1 MAKKKDGGLF
11 FPSKRF
17 ELVTQFDGK
26 LAPREV
32 DHSGVTLRQWYAGM
46 ALSGWMARSD
56 FTIDNDKSFPGEK
69 RAGVCFMMADA
80 MIAFE
85 EKEDV

>member
-26 LAPREV
+26 VAPREV
-32 DHSGVTLRQWYAGM
+32 HNSGVTLRQWYAGM
-46 ALSGWMARSD
+46 ALQGMLASGGFRDYSDAADSAYQMA
-56 FTIDNDKSFPGEK
+56 N
-69 RAGVCFMMADA
+69 A

-85 EKEDV
+85 ENEKGEV

>member
-26 LAPREV
+26 VAPREV
-32 DHSGVTLRQWYAGM
+32 HYSGVTLRQWYAGM
-46 ALSGWMARSD
+46 AL
-56 FTIDNDKSFPGEK
+56 
-69 RAGVCFMMADA
+69 RAIIQAWDREPAPESAAKHAFSYADA

-85 EKEDV
+85 EKENEEV

>member
-1 MAKKKDGGLF
+1 MVKKKDGGLF

-46 ALSGWMARSD
+46 ALQGLLAH
-56 FTIDNDKSFPGEK
+56 NQNLGELT
-69 RAGVCFMMADA
+69 AADLSHMYADA

-85 EKEDV
+85 DKENGEV

>member
-1 MAKKKDGGLF
+1 LLVFNDGGLF
-11 FPSKRF
+11 FPGKRF
-17 ELVTQFDGK
+17 ENTNTSLTGYVK
-26 LAPREV
+26 EV
-32 DHSGVTLRQWYAGM
+32 AHKGITKRQWYAGM

>member
-1 MAKKKDGGLF
+1 MPKKKDGGLF

-26 LAPREV
+26 VAPREV
-32 DHSGVTLRQWYAGM
+32 HHSGVTLRQWYAGM
-46 ALSGWMARSD
+46 ALQGLLAH
-56 FTIDNDKSFPGEK
+56 NQNLGELT
-69 RAGVCFMMADA
+69 AADLSHMYADA

-85 EKEDV
+85 EKEEV

>member
-1 MAKKKDGGLF
+1 MVKKKDGGLF

-46 ALSGWMARSD
+46 ALQGLLAH
-56 FTIDNDKSFPGEK
+56 NQNLGELT
-69 RAGVCFMMADA
+69 AADLAHMYADA

-85 EKEDV
+85 EKEEV